1 MDSTGYAKLEKNLID
16 IIREQQIKLGY
27 CSEDVRLYYPL
38 SSLNHFFDTEDD
50 AETML
55 DRLAVKQLPDE
66 FKEKLGTVEV
76 TQKNGRFCFLI
87 PKEGGKYVHENA
99 ASDRFL
105 GELIEYVGG
114 HDCTMQGVFDL
125 FHKYSEHVVIEKAK
139 DDEFDYVV
147 HFEYTADDDNPDVS
161 GDEYYYC
168 FKDEGCHI
176 IYHRFLPEDYRDL
189 F

>member
-1 MDSTGYAKLEKNLID
+1 MNGTGYDKLEKNLVD
-16 IIREQQIKLGY
+16 IIKEQQIKLGY

-38 SSLNHFFDTEDD
+38 SSLNHFFGTEDD
-50 AETML
+50 AQTML
-55 DRLAVKQLPDE
+55 DRLSPAQLPGD
-66 FKEKLGTVEV
+66 FKQKLGNVEV
-76 TQKNGRFCFLI
+76 TQNNGRFCFLI
-87 PKEGGKYVHENA
+87 PKEGGKYVHENTA
-99 ASDRFL
+99 PDRFL
-105 GELIEYVGG
+105 GELIAYVGAHG
-114 HDCTMQGVFDL
+114 CTMNGIFDL
-125 FHKYSEHVVIEKAK
+125 FHKYSANVSIEKAK

-147 HFEYTADDDNPDVS
+147 HFEHGADDNSDVN